1 MQPISKIDRFAF
13 PRALETIRNIELNL
27 NQFGKVSPHSYST
40 LALVVSRMLRVFTL
54 LLLATTIFAY
64 PVSNDDFLEEAYG
77 DYYFAR
83 PDNFHFIEKS
93 TDLNERKNAGLVLGL
108 GLPLVFEAFK
118 QIFSHLGG
126 HHASP
131 HGHL

>member
-1 MQPISKIDRFAF
+1 MAVLLLFENGFAF

-93 TDLNERKNAGLVLGL
+93 TDLNERKRFGKAILFGF
-108 GLPLVFEAFK
+108 PMIFEGVK
-118 QIFSHLGG
+118 SVWDMIFNRGG
-126 HHASP
+126 
-131 HGHL
+131 